1 MFSKNYFE
9 KQVNIVQSVI
19 KNKRYVFFSSL
30 KILKNAIQKLTSTS
44 KYKNINIKKP
54 KKFFVI
60 NIDARLKKY
69 LEENFQV
76 QKR

>member
-30 KILKNAIQKLTSTS
+30 KILKNAIQKFIN
-44 KYKNINIKKP
+44 KNINIKKP